1 MPTPK
6 YSEKEL
12 LNLIFDEVNLAI
24 QQKRVN
30 PNLTSE
36 LLASGAR
43 TVSGEGSSID
53 LRNTRELIVT
63 LDVSAASG
71 TSPTLDVKLQH
82 SPDGSMWSDLGTAFA
97 QKTGVAREVKVFTQ
111 YHRYVKT
118 VYTIA
123 GTSPSFTFSVEA
135 TAKE

>member
-1 MPTPK
+1 MPEPK
-6 YSEKEL
+6 YNEKEL
-12 LNLIFDEVNLAI
+12 LNLILDEVNQAI
-24 QQKRVN
+24 KQRRVN

-36 LLASGAR
+36 LLASGVR
-43 TVSGEGSSID
+43 TVSGEGSSLD
-53 LRNTRELIVT
+53 LGNTRELIVT
-63 LDVSAASG
+63 LDVSVASG
-71 TSPTLDVKLQH
+71 TAPTLDVKLQH
-82 SPDGSMWSDLGTAFA
+82 SPDESLWSDLGTAFA

-123 GTSPSFTFSVEA
+123 GTTPSFTFSVKA

>member
-6 YSEKEL
+6 YNPAEL
-12 LNLIFDEVNLAI
+12 LNLVLDEVNTAI
-24 QQKRVN
+24 RKRHVN
-30 PNLTSE
+30 PLLTTV

-43 TVSGEGSSID
+43 TASGEGSSVD
-53 LRNTRELIVT
+53 LGNTKELVVT

-71 TSPTLDVKLQH
+71 TTPTLDAKLQH
-82 SPDGSMWSDLGTAFA
+82 SPDGVKWSDLGTAFG
-97 QKTGVAREVKVFTQ
+97 QKTGVSREVKAFTQ
-111 YHRYVKT
+111 YHRYVKV
-118 VYTIA
+118 VYTIG

>member
-1 MPTPK
+1 MPEPK
-6 YSEKEL
+6 YNEKEL
-12 LNLIFDEVNLAI
+12 LNLILDEVNQAI
-24 QQKRVN
+24 KQRRVN

-36 LLASGAR
+36 LLVSGAR
-43 TVSGEGSSID
+43 TVSGEGSSLDIG
-53 LRNTRELIVT
+53 NTRELIVT

-82 SPDGSMWSDLGTAFA
+82 SPDGSLWSDLGTAFA

-111 YHRYVKT
+111 YHRYVKV

-123 GTSPSFTFSVEA
+123 GTTPSFTFSVEA

>member
-1 MPTPK
+1 MPEPK
-6 YSEKEL
+6 YNEKEL
-12 LNLIFDEVNLAI
+12 LNLILDEVNQAI
-24 QQKRVN
+24 KQRRVN

-43 TVSGEGSSID
+43 TVSGEGSSLD
-53 LRNTRELIVT
+53 LGNTRELIVT
-63 LDVSAASG
+63 LDVSTASG

-82 SPDGSMWSDLGTAFA
+82 SPDGSLWSDLGTAFA

-111 YHRYVKT
+111 YHRYVKV

-123 GTSPSFTFSVEA
+123 GTTPSFTFSVKA

>member
-1 MPTPK
+1 MPEPK
-6 YSEKEL
+6 YNPSEL
-12 LNLIFDEVNLAI
+12 LNLILDEVNQAI
-24 QQKRVN
+24 KQRRVN
-30 PNLTSE
+30 PNLTTV

-43 TVSGEGSSID
+43 TASGEGVSTD
-53 LRNTRELIVT
+53 LSNTKELIAT
-63 LDVSAASG
+63 LDVTAVGG
-71 TSPTLDVKLQH
+71 TTPTLDVKLQH
-82 SPDGSMWSDLGTAFA
+82 SPDGVKWSDLGTAFA

-111 YHRYVKT
+111 YHRYVKV

>member
-6 YSEKEL
+6 YNEKEL
-12 LNLIFDEVNLAI
+12 LNLVLDEVNQAI
-24 QQKRVN
+24 KQRRIN
-30 PNLTSE
+30 PYLTTV
-36 LLASGAR
+36 LLASGSR
-43 TVSGEGSSID
+43 TASGEGSSTD
-53 LRNTRELIVT
+53 LENTRELIVT

-71 TSPTLDVKLQH
+71 TSPTLDVKIQH
-82 SPDGSMWSDLGTAFA
+82 SPDGVKWSDLGTAFA

-111 YHRYVKT
+111 YHRYVKV

>member
-1 MPTPK
+1 MPEPK
-6 YSEKEL
+6 YNEKEL
-12 LNLIFDEVNLAI
+12 LNLILDEVNQAI
-24 QQKRVN
+24 KQRRVN

-36 LLASGAR
+36 LLASGVR
-43 TVSGEGSSID
+43 TVSGEGASLD
-53 LRNTRELIVT
+53 LGNTRELIVT

-82 SPDGSMWSDLGTAFA
+82 SPDGSIWSDLGTAFA

-111 YHRYVKT
+111 YHRYVKV

-123 GTSPSFTFSVEA
+123 GTTPSFTFSVEA

>member
-12 LNLIFDEVNLAI
+12 LNLVLDEANLAI

-53 LRNTRELIVT
+53 LGNTRELIVT

-71 TSPTLDVKLQH
+71 TSPTLDAKLQH
-82 SPDGSMWSDLGTAFA
+82 SPD
-97 QKTGVAREVKVFTQ
+97 
-111 YHRYVKT
+111 
-118 VYTIA
+118 
-123 GTSPSFTFSVEA
+123 
-135 TAKE
+135 

>member
-6 YSEKEL
+6 YNEEEL

-24 QQKRVN
+24 KQRRVN
-30 PNLTSE
+30 PNLTTV

-43 TVSGEGSSID
+43 TASGEGASTD
-53 LRNTRELIVT
+53 LSNTKELIVT
-63 LDVSAASG
+63 LDVTAASG
-71 TSPTLDVKLQH
+71 TTPTLDVKIQH
-82 SPDGSMWSDLGTAFA
+82 SPDGVKWSDLGTAFA

-111 YHRYVKT
+111 YHRYVKA